1 MRISRLSSGF
11 LAVLVLAGGA
21 GRAEAQ
27 IADPN
32 DPCYKALSEWGDLRI
47 LTQVSL
53 TDVSRLSDAL
63 KATNTWSA
71 SVKAMLLKR
80 KAEVEAGTPLTAAE
94 IETRQRVRDCLPW
107 LRRIVT
113 DLKDAL
119 AKADIGYIDQSGDRN
134 AAPPRGKVA
143 LPLFVQTVLDA
154 VAAVLKEIQAQLGR

>member
-53 TDVSRLSDAL
+53 SDVARLSDAL
-63 KATNTWSA
+63 KATNAWSA
-71 SVKAMLLKR
+71 SVKTMLLKR
-80 KAEVEAGTPLTAAE
+80 KAEVEAGTPLTPAE
-94 IETRQRVRDCLPW
+94 LETRKRVRDCLPW
-107 LRRIVT
+107 LRRIVG
-113 DLKDAL
+113 DLKDA
-119 AKADIGYIDQSGDRN
+119 ATKANISYIDQSGDRN

-143 LPLFVQTVLDA
+143 LPLFVQTVLDTI
-154 VAAVLKEIQAQLGR
+154 AAVLKEVQAQLGR